1 MSLGTL
7 SGGTGWSGDTEMS
20 GITGCAEDTGVLEV
34 IEWAGGT
41 GCSEGTGWPGEQA
54 GLRAQAG
61 LGNRL

>member
-1 MSLGTL
+1 MWRHKVSLGTL

-41 GCSEGTGWPGEQA
+41 GWPGEQA
-54 GLRAQAG
+54 GLRVQAG
-61 LGNRL
+61 LGNKLV